1 MLLDDSYNSNPLSA
15 TAALDAL
22 GALSGQGRCV
32 AVLGDMLELGEKSVS
47 MHEELGGQAAR
58 VADVL
63 IGVGSFSADLC
74 RGAKAAGMK
83 SEQLIEVPDAAGAIK
98 YLHER
103 QRPGDKILVKGS
115 RGVHLEQLVDAL
127 KATVETPMNKTKGN

>member
-1 MLLDDSYNSNPLSA
+1 
-15 TAALDAL
+15 
-22 GALSGQGRCV
+22 
-32 AVLGDMLELGEKSVS
+32 MLELGEKSAV

-58 VADVL
+58 IADVL

-83 SEQLIEVPDAAGAIK
+83 SEQLIEVPDAATAIK
-98 YLHER
+98 YLHEK

-115 RGVHLEQLVDAL
+115 RGVHLEQLVDVL
-127 KATVETPMNKTKGN
+127 KVAVDTPLNKAKGN